1 MFDSGAF
8 WRRQDEIKPTSYG
21 LKHPFEIRPS
31 PTRYTTQF
39 TNWILMLILFA
50 RGERIH
56 FYFAIQTFHQDE
68 TLKRD
73 EWMRGGGRG
82 GRGAGSFIFLQS
94 FPSEYFAYRN
104 ENLVI
109 NPRAMNYLFFQKTNE
124 KISIEKKKN

>member
-1 MFDSGAF
+1 MNIDA
-8 WRRQDEIKPTSYG
+8 
-21 LKHPFEIRPS
+21 HPIR
-31 PTRYTTQF
+31 
-39 TNWILMLILFA
+39 W
-50 RGERIH
+50 GERIH

-73 EWMRGGGRG
+73 ERTRGVDRE
-82 GRGAGSFIFLQS
+82 GAGSFIFLQS

-124 KISIEKKKN
+124 KNFNWKKN